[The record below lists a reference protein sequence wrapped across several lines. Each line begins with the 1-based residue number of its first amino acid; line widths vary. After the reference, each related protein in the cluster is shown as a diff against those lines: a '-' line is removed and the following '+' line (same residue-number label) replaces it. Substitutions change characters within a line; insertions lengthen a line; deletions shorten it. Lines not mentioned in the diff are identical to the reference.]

1 MNGRKKMPN
10 SLQDKTTLH
19 NGVKM
24 PWFGLGVFKVKEGS
38 EVIESVKAALKHGY
52 KSIDTAAVYENEEG
66 VGQAIRESG
75 VPREELFITSKVWNS
90 DQGYE
95 STLKAYEKSLS
106 KLGLE
111 YLDLYLIHWPGKTK
125 FKETWKALEKLYKD
139 GRVRAIGVSNFKT
152 HHLKDLLSDAEI
164 KPMINQ
170 VEYHPHLT
178 QKELHDFC
186 LQEGIQLEAWS
197 PLKRGELLEEPTINE
212 IAAKYQKTSAQVIL
226 RWNLQNKVIT
236 IPKSIKEHRIVENS
250 QVFDFE
256 LSQEDME
263 RINGLNKD
271 DRVGSD
277 PDEMA
282 VGFTD

>member
-1 MNGRKKMPN
+1 MMPN
-10 SLQDKTTLH
+10 NLQDKTTLH
-19 NGVKM
+19 NGVQM

-106 KLGLE
+106 KLGLD

-125 FKETWKALEKLYKD
+125 YKETWKALEKLYKD
-139 GRVRAIGVSNFKT
+139 GKVRAIGVSNFKI

-164 KPMINQ
+164 KPM
-170 VEYHPHLT
+170 V
-178 QKELHDFC
+178 
-186 LQEGIQLEAWS
+186 
-197 PLKRGELLEEPTINE
+197 
-212 IAAKYQKTSAQVIL
+212 
-226 RWNLQNKVIT
+226 NLI
-236 IPKSIKEHRIVENS
+236 RI
-250 QVFDFE
+250 
-256 LSQEDME
+256 
-263 RINGLNKD
+263 
-271 DRVGSD
+271 
-277 PDEMA
+277 
-282 VGFTD
+282 